1 MDPIAQTDQLREHA
15 RRHAQIAAAFFN
27 ELNEQ
32 GVPAGEASW
41 ITRDYLEYVVED
53 DELTIPDEDS
63 TSESAP

>member
-53 DELTIPDEDS
+53 DELVPD
-63 TSESAP
+63 SEEGE